1 MAPWTTLTELFERF
15 THPGAHA
22 GNLREEELRLA
33 AAALLVHATAID
45 GEVAPEERR
54 KLRALL
60 QTHFGLGDDETR
72 RLIREAEVREHDAV
86 DLYRFTSVL
95 CAQLDQEG
103 RKQIIEMLWEIAMAD
118 RVVHEFEFEPRLAG
132 GRAAWGLRPRSRAV
146 AEDGRKSAWPGGRE
160 LGDDEPQATHL
171 ASFALTTSPT
181 LRPSNSNGSPSQRMR
196 GNVTKK
202 ERRPKPTPSEVG
214 ELVRLLW
221 LPVRIGRLRLS
232 VC

>member
-118 RVVHEFEFEPRLAG
+118 RVVHEFEVEPRLAG

-160 LGDDEPQATHL
+160 LAAT
-171 ASFALTTSPT
+171 ANRSPRAAAL
-181 LRPSNSNGSPSQRMR
+181 
-196 GNVTKK
+196 
-202 ERRPKPTPSEVG
+202 
-214 ELVRLLW
+214 
-221 LPVRIGRLRLS
+221 
-232 VC
+232 